1 MNARENQSFWALK
14 WTPDLPPH
22 FFSLPCMLP
31 LRDVGSHH
39 RKFFLPLP
47 CTRARFLTDF
57 NAVKSRVVF
66 EVHLFSEKTY
76 HLLLDYY
83 NCRFYNWKILT
94 ELCVVHLLDP
104 SWLRKLVGKSYLVGL
119 KSLFGPKVWEFAS
132 SNTQKIILPEMRFN
146 PHQVRL
152 NIRKLR
158 KI

>member
-1 MNARENQSFWALK
+1 MHARTRVSGPLSGLQ
-14 WTPDLPPH
+14 T
-22 FFSLPCMLP
+22 FFHISTRFPRMLP
-31 LRDVGSHH
+31 LRDVGSYN
-39 RKFFLPLP
+39 RKFFLPP
-47 CTRARFLTDF
+47 CTRAGFATDF
-57 NAVKSRVVF
+57 NAMKSHVVF
-66 EVHLFSEKTY
+66 EAHAFSEKTY
-76 HLLLDYY
+76 HMLLDYY
-83 NCRFYNWKILT
+83 DYRFHNLKILT
-94 ELCVVHLLDP
+94 ELCVVHP